1 MLRRGLTFDD
11 VLLVPNYNDF
21 RSRAAVTTIA
31 SLDRLTFKIPVIAAN
46 MDTIC
51 GAEMARKMWTLGG
64 LGIIHRFMP
73 IDQNVIEYKKA
84 AEPIYWQHPMKPPGV
99 VMYTDTPII
108 GVTVGVNE
116 GLERAK
122 ALFDA
127 GAWLFCVDVAH
138 GHSKLTGKMVKVLRE
153 KFNQNIFIIAGNV
166 ATYAGADYLAGCG
179 ADAIKVGIG
188 PGSVCTTRM
197 KTGFGVPQITAIMDC
212 SRSRRP
218 IIADGGM
225 RSPGDVVKA
234 LAAGANMV
242 MLGGMLA
249 GTAET
254 PGDLWIENQDTPT
267 ERRFKIFRGM
277 ASEEAHNDYYGDLPD
292 WKTSEGISIEVPVRG
307 SVEEVIKDVIGGLR
321 SGLTYCGASNISE
334 LQSRVEF
341 IEVSNASYIEGTP
354 HGKL

>member
-1 MLRRGLTFDD
+1 MLHRGLTFDD

-21 RSRAAVTTIA
+21 RSRSAVTTIA
-31 SLDRLTFKIPVIAAN
+31 SLDRLTFNIPIIAAN

-73 IDQNVIEYKKA
+73 VDQNVEEYKKA
-84 AEPIYWQHPMKPPGV
+84 AEPIYYGHSARGYLVPSHM
-99 VMYTDTPII
+99 DTPII

-116 GLERAK
+116 GLERAE
-122 ALFDA
+122 ALYTA

-138 GHSKLTGKMVKVLRE
+138 GHSRLTGKMVKALRE
-153 KFNQNIFIIAGNV
+153 RFNQEIFIIAGNV

-197 KTGFGVPQITAIMDC
+197 KTGFGVPQITAIMEC

-234 LAAGANMV
+234 LAAGASMV

-249 GTAET
+249 GTLET
-254 PGDLWIENQDTPT
+254 PGEVIYPEGEGPVGPI
-267 ERRFKIFRGM
+267 KVFRGM
-277 ASEEAHNDYYGDLPD
+277 ASEEAHSDYYGDLPD
-292 WKTSEGISIEVPVRG
+292 WKTAEGVSITVPARG
-307 SVEEVIKDVIGGLR
+307 SVEEVVKDVVGGLR
-321 SGLTYCGASNISE
+321 SGLTYCGASNVTE

-341 IEVSNASYIEGTP
+341 IEVTRASYVEGTP
-354 HGKL
+354 HGKQ